1 MAGERKKIKT
11 EISSYSIKIDKPELP
26 LWLDELLNWDL
37 DDLKEDISA
46 IKGEVSDSQ
55 SLRLSFRS
63 KLSEH
68 PNNYCGIKN
77 YKKC

>member
-26 LWLDELLNWDL
+26 FWLDELLNWDL

-46 IKGEVSDSQ
+46 IKGEMSDSQ
-55 SLRLSFRS
+55 SLRFSFRS
-63 KLSEH
+63 KLSEQLLR
-68 PNNYCGIKN
+68 
-77 YKKC
+77 YKEL